1 MYLTKESKES
11 KSILKYYEI
20 NITDIH
26 TYIYI
31 YIYIYIYTIY
41 TIYNFTE
48 IYFFS
53 PKINKALIH

>member
-31 YIYIYIYTIY
+31 YIYIC
-41 TIYNFTE
+41 IYN
-48 IYFFS
+48 IYNIQFYRDLLFFS
-53 PKINKALIH
+53 KDK

>member
-26 TYIYI
+26 IYILYIYI
-31 YIYIYIYTIY
+31 YIYIYIYN
-41 TIYNFTE
+41 IYNIQF
-48 IYFFS
+48 YGDLLFFS
-53 PKINKALIH
+53 KDK